1 MDSNDHTLSD
11 KAFRRILALLRLSR
25 QHARLLIDEQGIKP
39 RQFSVLR
46 FLLDSGPVSVGQ
58 VQNFVQNSPSTTS
71 ALISQLEES
80 GYVTRTRSSDDNRV
94 VIVELTD
101 LGRDLAQITPL
112 VGLPLLRRRLRGLP
126 QERLVEIDDV
136 LQEIMRLMGAEIE
149 A

>member
-25 QHARLLIDEQGIKP
+25 QHARQLIDERGIKP

-101 LGRDLAQITPL
+101 LGRDLAQTTPL

>member
-11 KAFRRILALLRLSR
+11 KAFRRVLALLRYAR
-25 QHARLLIDEQGIKP
+25 QHARQLIDKRGIKP

-46 FLLDSGPVSVGQ
+46 YLLDSGPVTVGQ

-71 ALISQLEES
+71 KLIAQLEES

-101 LGRDLAQITPL
+101 LGRDLAQTTSL
-112 VGLPLLRRRLRGLP
+112 VGLPLLRRRLQGLP

>member
-11 KAFRRILALLRLSR
+11 KAFRRVLALLRYAR
-25 QHARLLIDEQGIKP
+25 QHARQLIDKRGIKP

-46 FLLDSGPVSVGQ
+46 YLLDSGPVTVGQ

-71 ALISQLEES
+71 KLIAQLEES

-101 LGRDLAQITPL
+101 LGRDLAQTTSL

>member
-1 MDSNDHTLSD
+1 MDSNDHALSD
-11 KAFRRILALLRLSR
+11 KAFRRVLALLRYAR
-25 QHARLLIDEQGIKP
+25 QHARQLIDERGIKP

-46 FLLDSGPVSVGQ
+46 YLLDSGPVSVGQ

-71 ALISQLEES
+71 ASISQLEES

-101 LGRDLAQITPL
+101 LGRDLAQTTPL

>member
-1 MDSNDHTLSD
+1 MDSNDHALSD
-11 KAFRRILALLRLSR
+11 KAFRRFLALLRYAR
-25 QHARLLIDEQGIKP
+25 QHARQLIDERGIKP

-46 FLLDSGPVSVGQ
+46 YLLDSGPVSVGQ

-71 ALISQLEES
+71 ASISQLEES

-101 LGRDLAQITPL
+101 LGRDLAQTTPL